1 MNKENYNERLSL
13 IKEKIDYLIIM
24 NIEFKNYK
32 NIVDSL
38 EKDIEKK
45 YKEIIDTYT
54 SPLLELMIDNLW

>member
-45 YKEIIDTYT
+45 YK
-54 SPLLELMIDNLW
+54 

>member
-1 MNKENYNERLSL
+1 MNKENFEERLSL

-38 EKDIEKK
+38 EKDIEKNIK
-45 YKEIIDTYT
+45 K
-54 SPLLELMIDNLW
+54 S

>member
-38 EKDIEKK
+38 EKDIEKNIK
-45 YKEIIDTYT
+45 K
-54 SPLLELMIDNLW
+54 S